1 MSSTTL
7 TKTESQVY
15 AAIEYAAPNA
25 ATYREICEHAF
36 GAYMPESDRLTLR
49 VHIGRI
55 RRKLGVSCIETV
67 KDIGYRAAME
77 GQP

>member
-7 TKTESQVY
+7 TKIESRIY

-25 ATYREICEHAF
+25 ATYRDICEHAF
-36 GAYMPESDRLTLR
+36 GVYMPEADRLTLR

-55 RRKLGVSCIETV
+55 RRKLGVSCIETI
-67 KDIGYRAAME
+67 KDVGYRAAMDV
-77 GQP
+77 QS